1 MPTFDSQRLWPT
13 VVAVGVLGI
22 GGFVYA
28 AIGYV
33 ERTSDAAFAEFMV
46 ATASPTSN
54 ADFPGEASPPA
65 QQPQRG
71 RTGCPVGKRELP
83 TQLIPLR

>member
-1 MPTFDSQRLWPT
+1 MSTFDSRRLWPA
-13 VVAVGVLGI
+13 VVVVGLLVV

-46 ATASPTSN
+46 ATASPPSPP
-54 ADFPGEASPPA
+54 DQFGEAIAPA
-65 QQPQRG
+65 QQPQHG

-83 TQLIPLR
+83 TQLIPIR

>member
-1 MPTFDSQRLWPT
+1 MPTFDRQRLWPA
-13 VVAVGVLGI
+13 VVAVGVLGVS
-22 GGFVYA
+22 GFVYA

-54 ADFPGEASPPA
+54 PDQSGETSLPA
-65 QQPQRG
+65 QRPQQG
-71 RTGCPVGKRELP
+71 RTGCPAGKRELP